1 MKIIIAGAGAVGSHL
16 AQLLSRDDQD
26 TVVID
31 ETPAKT
37 EALTESG
44 NYDLMTVNLS
54 PSSIAAMKEAG
65 VQHADLFIAVT
76 PDEGRNITCSILAHT
91 LGAKK
96 TVARVDNA
104 EYVRPQYQEL
114 FRSMGIDS
122 LIYPEVLAAR
132 EILEGLKHSWVRQ
145 YWEIHDGALIM
156 MGIKLRETARI
167 LDVPLRE
174 LCPPDAPY
182 HIVTIKR
189 GDKTIIPGGND
200 TLQLGDIAYFI
211 TTRKQTELIRHL
223 VGKEEY
229 SDVKRVMV
237 MGGGR
242 ISVNI
247 AHLKPEW
254 LDMKIVEQSEER
266 CLQLNELLENDDIV
280 VIHGDG
286 RDTET
291 LTDEGIRKFQ
301 AFAALTPE
309 TETNI
314 LACLA
319 AKRLG
324 VRKTVALVENMDYIS
339 MAEKLD
345 IGTIINK
352 KVIAATH
359 IYQMMLDAD
368 VTTMKSLTIANADVA
383 EFVALE
389 GSLITHKPI
398 REQRFPKGVTLGGLI
413 RDKVGMPING
423 NTLVQ
428 PGDSVVVFAID
439 GLIKKMDRFFR
450 KPDDCIVTKI
460 AKAMKKSED

>member
-26 TVVID
+26 IVVID
-31 ETPAKT
+31 ENPDKT
-37 EALTESG
+37 EALTYSG
-44 NYDLMTVNLS
+44 NYDLMTINS
-54 PSSIAAMKEAG
+54 PTSSIASMKEAG
-65 VQHADLFIAVT
+65 VAHANLFIAVT
-76 PDEGRNITCSILAHT
+76 PDEARNITCCMLAHT

-96 TVARVDNA
+96 TVARIDNA
-104 EYVRPQYQEL
+104 EYMLPQYQEI
-114 FRSMGIDS
+114 FHKMGINS
-122 LIYPEVLAAR
+122 LIYPEMLAAE

-145 YWEIHDGALIM
+145 YWEIHEGALIM
-156 MGIKLRETARI
+156 MGIKLRESAHI

-189 GDKTIIPGGND
+189 DDRTIIPGGND
-200 TLQLGDIAYFI
+200 SLQLGDIAYFI
-211 TTRKQTELIRHL
+211 TTRKYTQHIREL
-223 VGKEEY
+223 VGKEDY
-229 SDVKRVMV
+229 SDVKSVMI

-242 ISVNI
+242 ISVHM
-247 AHLKPEW
+247 AHKKPDW
-254 LDMKIVEQSEER
+254 IRMKIMDYNEER
-266 CLQLNELLENDDIV
+266 CKQLNELLEDDDIM

-286 RDTET
+286 RDTGT
-291 LTDEGIRKFQ
+291 LLDEGIKTCQ
-301 AFAALTPE
+301 AFAALTSD

-314 LACLA
+314 LSCLA

-324 VRKTVALVENMDYIS
+324 VRKTVALVENMDYVN

-352 KVIAATH
+352 KAIAASH

-389 GSLITHKPI
+389 GSLITQHPI
-398 REQRFPKGVTLGGLI
+398 REQHFPRGVSLGGLI
-413 RDKVGMPING
+413 RDKVGMPVNG
-423 NTLVQ
+423 NTQ
-428 PGDSVVVFAID
+428 IQAGDSVVVFAID

-450 KPDDCIVTKI
+450 KPDDCGIVSKLI
-460 AKAMKKSED
+460 NKLS

>member
-1 MKIIIAGAGAVGSHL
+1 MKIIIAGAGAVGTHL
-16 AQLLSRDDQD
+16 AQLLSRDEQD
-26 TVVID
+26 IVVID
-31 ETPAKT
+31 ENQNKT
-37 EALTESG
+37 EALTDSG
-44 NYDLMTVNLS
+44 NYDLMTINSS
-54 PSSIAAMKEAG
+54 PSSITSMKEAG
-65 VQHADLFIAVT
+65 VQHANLFIAVT
-76 PDEGRNITCSILAHT
+76 PDESRNITCCMLAHT

-96 TVARVDNA
+96 TVARIDNA
-104 EYVRPQYQEL
+104 EYMQPQYQEI

-156 MGIKLRETARI
+156 MGIKLRDTAHI
-167 LDVPLRE
+167 LDVPLRQ

-189 GDKTIIPGGND
+189 DDQTIIPGGSD
-200 TLQLGDIAYFI
+200 ILQLGDIAYFV
-211 TTRKQTELIRHL
+211 TTRKYTSLIREL
-223 VGKEEY
+223 VGKEDY
-229 SDVKRVMV
+229 SDIKHVMI

-247 AHLKPEW
+247 ARMKPDW
-254 LDMKIVEQSEER
+254 LSMRIVEQSEDR
-266 CLQLNELLENDDIV
+266 CHQLNEILENDDIV

-286 RDTET
+286 RDTGT
-291 LTDEGIRKFQ
+291 LVDEGIRKCQ

-324 VRKTVALVENMDYIS
+324 VRKTVALVENMDYVN

-352 KVIAATH
+352 KVIAASH
-359 IYQMMLDAD
+359 IHQMMLKAD

-383 EFVALE
+383 EFIALK
-389 GSLITHKPI
+389 GSPITERPI
-398 REQRFPKGVTLGGLI
+398 RELRLPQGVALGGLI
-413 RDKVGMPING
+413 REKVGMPING
-423 NTLVQ
+423 GTHIQ
-428 PGDSVVVFAID
+428 PGDSVVVFAIE
-439 GLIKKMDRFFR
+439 GLLKKMDYYFR
-450 KPDDCIVTKI
+450 KPEGNIVTKVLGRL
-460 AKAMKKSED
+460 K